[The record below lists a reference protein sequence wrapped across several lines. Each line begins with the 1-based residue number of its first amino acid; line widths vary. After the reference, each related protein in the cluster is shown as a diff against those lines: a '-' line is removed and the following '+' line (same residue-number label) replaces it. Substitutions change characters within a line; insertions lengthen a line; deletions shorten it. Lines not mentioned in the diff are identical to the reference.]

1 MLEGNVMIIE
11 TMQQHGDVNPQKLM
25 NFEGKIF
32 MQQANIIIMALSLIS
47 LLSNILSS
55 SLHTLLF
62 WVLI

>member
-1 MLEGNVMIIE
+1 M
-11 TMQQHGDVNPQKLM
+11 D
-25 NFEGKIF
+25 FEGKIF